1 MDRFIASGFLQ
12 PTYYQSDLKSNMD
25 RLIGRFR
32 NVNLLSHIDLK
43 SNMDRFIASK
53 WIQLLMFSISFK
65 IQYG

>member
-12 PTYYQSDLKSNMD
+12 PTYYQS
-25 RLIGRFR
+25 
-32 NVNLLSHIDLK
+32 DLK